1 MLINKEREIKEMI
14 RVFFFFFFLNLFIQV
29 FIAIIMVLRK

>member
-1 MLINKEREIKEMI
+1 MLINKERVIKEMI
-14 RVFFFFFFLNLFIQV
+14 RVFFFFFFNLFIQV